1 MGFCEAIELP
11 RVSPDGTAM
20 GAGQIML
27 LINMVRILSRKIPPP
42 YVPEAGAPP
51 DGPPTDIIGK
61 KFASVMQAS
70 YVPLVITQ

>member
-1 MGFCEAIELP
+1 
-11 RVSPDGTAM
+11 M

-27 LINMVRILSRKIPPP
+27 LINMVGVLSMKIPPP
-42 YVPEAGAPP
+42 YVPEAGAPL
-51 DGPPTDIIGK
+51 DGPPTDRIGK